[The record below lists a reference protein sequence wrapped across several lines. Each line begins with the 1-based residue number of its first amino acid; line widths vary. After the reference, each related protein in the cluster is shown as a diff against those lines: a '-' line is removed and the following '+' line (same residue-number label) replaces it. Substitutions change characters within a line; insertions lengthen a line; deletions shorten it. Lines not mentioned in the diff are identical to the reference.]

1 MATKNTAKRSAAMS
15 TLNKNG
21 YIPQLD
27 TPSEGLY
34 DTLDSLGFWWDAA
47 NGQWKKGNPPS
58 TSIFKDDEGNATG
71 LLRVRVM
78 GMTEDAES
86 FLQGSKMAG
95 WSLIE
100 TSDPYPNRKGPG
112 YRWYLTYKK
121 EGV

>member
-1 MATKNTAKRSAAMS
+1 MS

-21 YIPQLD
+21 YIPKPD

-71 LLRVRVM
+71 LLRVRFM
-78 GMTEDAES
+78 GMQEDVED
-86 FLQGSKMAG
+86 FLNAPTREG
-95 WSLIE
+95 WTLIE
-100 TSDPYPNRKGPG
+100 ISDPYPNRKGPG

-121 EGV
+121 DDV